1 MEEVALSIQQSYPG
15 VLKLAQTP
23 RWLTT
28 ETSRRTSTKG
38 MSTAV
43 LSIAGQHTLQSLG
56 YQFLYVCNSRCRL
69 DKYLPMVPACNVA
82 GIVDSYIPPIGTD
95 ALSDRCGVA

>member
-1 MEEVALSIQQSYPG
+1 MMEEVALSIQQSYPG

-28 ETSRRTSTKG
+28 ESGRWTSTKG
-38 MSTAV
+38 MSTVV

-56 YQFLYVCNSRCRL
+56 HQFCQRWHVPVTDRGLGWIMLRAVVGASPRGLLYALGAHGS
-69 DKYLPMVPACNVA
+69 D
-82 GIVDSYIPPIGTD
+82 GI
-95 ALSDRCGVA
+95 